1 MFIRVFIKPSY
12 GLGKV
17 YDGKIKG
24 IAKMLLEK
32 YGDRFS
38 DDYYAN
44 KEFLRKIAVFRSK
57 KILNRVAGY
66 ITSVKSSTKKREE
79 EAVEVGGE

>member
-1 MFIRVFIKPSY
+1 MFIRGMRGLPF

-24 IAKMLLEK
+24 VAKTLLSK

-44 KEFLRKIAVFRSK
+44 KEFLKKTAIFRSK

-66 ITSVKSSTKKREE
+66 ITSVKSSAKRQEE
-79 EAVEVGGE
+79 VVEVGEE